1 MDDPAPVGASGRV
14 GALRARIGERVRQ
27 VNQTTERESLAAGAA
42 LAELVVI
49 GRAHLE
55 RLHGLLDRKL
65 GSDGAELSHAVRGQG
80 ERIHAG
86 LGWAMTALDQHCT
99 AVAGAAGQAG
109 QIADAAGRITRLAS
123 EARTLASDA
132 REAARASA
140 HGGGHAAL
148 AGQVKRM
155 ADAIAAANTRVV
167 LLAST
172 LAASLPMLHQQSATL
187 GVAIGALAQEL
198 RTGSLGLHGQVQA
211 LRADVAGAL
220 EDSDRT
226 VGEMVAATQAAL
238 SHLQFQD
245 VCAQQ
250 LLETDTWLHDAHAA
264 LASPGEPVPAPV
276 HVTAGSVAGDPHQAP
291 GDVALF

>member
-27 VNQTTERESLAAGAA
+27 VNQTTERESLAAGAS
-42 LAELVVI
+42 LAELVVL

-140 HGGGHAAL
+140 HAAL

-226 VGEMVAATQAAL
+226 VGQMVVATQAAL

-245 VCAQQ
+245 VCAQR
-250 LLETDTWLHDAHAA
+250 LLETDTWLHDVQAA
-264 LASPGEPVPAPV
+264 LAAPGEPIPEPV
-276 HVTAGSVAGDPHQAP
+276 HVTAGSIDDGSAP
-291 GDVALF
+291 DSGDVTLF